1 MHFEEDK
8 KKSIAELGRDKELR
22 QRALDWLKDVS
33 RKNYSYHFNWLG
45 RPIIQF
51 PQDIIAS
58 QEIVWNTRPDLIIE
72 TGIARGGSL
81 ILWASL
87 LEMMGVEGRVIGI
100 DIDIREHNRTAIEA
114 HPLFRRINM
123 LEGSSVDEGIAAKV
137 KEIASG
143 HKRVMV
149 VLDSMHTHEHV
160 LKELQLYAPMVTAG
174 CYLLVFDTI
183 IEFLPDGY
191 FPDRPWGR
199 GNNPY
204 TALQEYLK
212 TCDRFELDRE
222 MEDKLLI
229 TVAPGGYMKC
239 IKE

>member
-1 MHFEEDK
+1 MHFDEERR
-8 KKSIAELGRDKELR
+8 KSIAELGADDDLR
-22 QRALDWLKDVS
+22 RRALEWLTDVS
-33 RKNYSYHFNWLG
+33 RKKYSYHFDWLG

-51 PQDIIAS
+51 PQDIVAS
-58 QEIVWNTRPDLIIE
+58 QEIVWKTRPDLIIE

-81 ILWASL
+81 VLWASL
-87 LEMMGVEGRVIGI
+87 LEMMGGEGRVLGI
-100 DIDIREHNRTAIEA
+100 DIDIREHNRAAIEA
-114 HPLFRRINM
+114 HHLSRRISM
-123 LEGSSVDEGIAAKV
+123 LEGSSVDDGIAGKV
-137 KEIASG
+137 REIASEY
-143 HKRVMV
+143 KRVMV

-160 LKELQLYAPMVTAG
+160 LKELQLYAPLVTVG

-183 IEFLPDGY
+183 IEFLPDDY

-212 TCDRFELDRE
+212 TCRRFELDRE

-229 TVAPGGYMKC
+229 TVAPGGYLKC
-239 IKE
+239 IGE